1 MHPASADEM
10 TGYRSER
17 GKTPG
22 HPAAPWRPLTRPLI
36 APINGHQV
44 GPAGRRR
51 APGRGAGPGSQRGRM
66 PAATVRHS
74 AAFRLLALCPGPE
87 VTTGLAATVLDVSP
101 PPAQKLLEKLVMAGL
116 IEPAGCD
123 WWRFHDL
130 AYHHTQ
136 EQVQGMESGSVVRAV
151 TSRILS
157 WYVGAAI
164 GAHADLPGSG
174 HAQPVTSKSAVP
186 HGSGLTSAAT
196 TSSQRRCANLAAY
209 PPPGAAGPKP

>member
-1 MHPASADEM
+1 MAVPQPRI
-10 TGYRSER
+10 TG
-17 GKTPG
+17 K
-22 HPAAPWRPLTRPLI
+22 
-36 APINGHQV
+36 
-44 GPAGRRR
+44 
-51 APGRGAGPGSQRGRM
+51 GRM

-74 AAFRLLALCPGPE
+74 AAFRLLALCPAPE

-101 PPAQKLLEKLVMAGL
+101 APAQKLVEKLVEKLVMAGL

-130 AYHHTQ
+130 AYLHTQ
-136 EQVQGMESGSVVRAV
+136 EQVQGWNPGSVVRAV

-174 HAQPVTSKSAVP
+174 HAQPIT
-186 HGSGLTSAAT
+186 
-196 TSSQRRCANLAAY
+196 
-209 PPPGAAGPKP
+209 